1 MIIPDVNLLL
11 YAYDTSAPAHARA
24 AEWWQECLSGTES
37 IGLLAVVA
45 FGFIRISTH
54 HRVYRHPLA
63 AREAVGL
70 VRSWRERTCVEWLEM
85 KPNHLDAALGLIERQ
100 GVAGNLV
107 TDLQIAAMAIA
118 HHAVL
123 HSNDTDFLR
132 FDGLRWFNPLSINGS
147 SARRGK

>member
-11 YAYDTSAPAHARA
+11 YAYDTSAPEHARA
-24 AEWWQECLSGTES
+24 SAWWQECLSGTES

-54 HRVYRHPLA
+54 HRVYRHPLT

-70 VRSWRERTCVEWLEM
+70 VRSWRERTCVDWLEM
-85 KPNHLDAALGLIERQ
+85 QPNHCEACLRLIEQQ

-107 TDLQIAAMAIA
+107 TDLQIAAMTIA